1 MNIESVRAMTES
13 FNQEEIIENMKYILE
28 KEKIEEIP
36 QLRNHKWMHERN
48 KARRI
53 SWKSEDEMT

>member
-36 QLRNHKWMHERN
+36 QLRNHK
-48 KARRI
+48 
-53 SWKSEDEMT
+53 